1 LEISY
6 FIVSFQA
13 LFFLGLG
20 FRDWED
26 GEMGKWGDRRINK
39 SCLLPPA
46 SCLLTVII
54 KIMFKLSCC
63 YRNAIALTLLLGA
76 ISPVQAET
84 ELDLDPKI
92 RQESPVLER
101 WLEKIPDIAK
111 DIRNDPSFRT
121 RIRLGY
127 AEFPSSDHSSGV
139 ILGVEDVFFGKTSL
153 TLSGD
158 YQTAFN
164 GKRTAVGANLQ
175 YYLLP
180 LGDYVNVAP
189 ILGYRYIQTGN
200 YSTDGLNLGLKLKLA
215 LSRTGA
221 ADITVS
227 QSFISPGG
235 DNEVGLTTLS
245 VGYALTSNIRL
256 AADIQAQN
264 SRVRKDS
271 TVGILL
277 EWMP

>member
-1 LEISY
+1 
-6 FIVSFQA
+6 
-13 LFFLGLG
+13 
-20 FRDWED
+20 
-26 GEMGKWGDRRINK
+26 
-39 SCLLPPA
+39 
-46 SCLLTVII
+46 
-54 KIMFKLSCC
+54 MFKLSCC
-63 YRNAIALTLLLGA
+63 SVNAIALGLLWGA
-76 ISPVQAET
+76 ISPVWAET
-84 ELDLDPKI
+84 DLDLDPKI

-101 WLEKIPDIAK
+101 WLEKIPDIAE
-111 DIRNDPSFRT
+111 DIRRDPSFRT

-127 AEFPSSDHSSGV
+127 AEFPSSDNSSGV
-139 ILGVEDVFFGKTSL
+139 ILGVEDVFFGQTSL

-164 GKRTAVGANLQ
+164 GKRTAIGGNLQ

-180 LGDYVNVAP
+180 LGDYVNLAP
-189 ILGYRYIQTGN
+189 MVGYRYIQTGN

-227 QSFISPGG
+227 QSFISPCG

-245 VGYALTSNIRL
+245 VGYAITSNLRL

-264 SRVRKDS
+264 SRARKDS
-271 TVGILL
+271 SVGILL
-277 EWMP
+277 EWLP

>member
-1 LEISY
+1 
-6 FIVSFQA
+6 
-13 LFFLGLG
+13 
-20 FRDWED
+20 
-26 GEMGKWGDRRINK
+26 
-39 SCLLPPA
+39 
-46 SCLLTVII
+46 
-54 KIMFKLSCC
+54 MFKLSCC
-63 YRNAIALTLLLGA
+63 SVNAIALGLLWGA
-76 ISPVQAET
+76 ISPVWAET
-84 ELDLDPKI
+84 DLDLDPKI

-101 WLEKIPDIAK
+101 WLEKIPDIAE
-111 DIRNDPSFRT
+111 DIRRDPSFRT

-127 AEFPSSDHSSGV
+127 AEFPSTDNSSGV
-139 ILGVEDVFFGKTSL
+139 ILGVEDVFFGQTSL

-164 GKRTAVGANLQ
+164 GNRTAIGGNLQ
-175 YYLLP
+175 YYFLP
-180 LGDYVNVAP
+180 LGDYVNLAP
-189 ILGYRYIQTGN
+189 MVGYRYIQTGN

-245 VGYALTSNIRL
+245 VGYAITSNLRL

-264 SRVRKDS
+264 SRARKDS
-271 TVGILL
+271 SLGILL
-277 EWMP
+277 EWLP

>member
-1 LEISY
+1 M
-6 FIVSFQA
+6 Q
-13 LFFLGLG
+13 
-20 FRDWED
+20 
-26 GEMGKWGDRRINK
+26 
-39 SCLLPPA
+39 
-46 SCLLTVII
+46 
-54 KIMFKLSCC
+54 IMFKLSCC
-63 YRNAIALTLLLGA
+63 SINAIALGLLWGA
-76 ISPVQAET
+76 ISPVWAET

-101 WLEKIPDIAK
+101 WLEKIPDIAE
-111 DIRNDPSFRT
+111 DIRRDPSFRT

-127 AEFPSSDHSSGV
+127 AEFPSSDNSSGV
-139 ILGVEDVFFGKTSL
+139 ILGVEDVFFGQTSL

-164 GKRTAVGANLQ
+164 GKRTAIGGNLQ

-180 LGDYVNVAP
+180 LGDYVNLAP
-189 ILGYRYIQTGN
+189 MVGYRYIQTGN

-245 VGYALTSNIRL
+245 VGYAITSNLRL

-264 SRVRKDS
+264 SRARKDS
-271 TVGILL
+271 SVGILL
-277 EWMP
+277 EWLP

>member
-1 LEISY
+1 M
-6 FIVSFQA
+6 Q
-13 LFFLGLG
+13 
-20 FRDWED
+20 
-26 GEMGKWGDRRINK
+26 
-39 SCLLPPA
+39 
-46 SCLLTVII
+46 
-54 KIMFKLSCC
+54 IMFKLSCC
-63 YRNAIALTLLLGA
+63 SVNAIALALLWGA
-76 ISPVQAET
+76 IGPVWAET

-101 WLEKIPDIAK
+101 WLEKIPDIAE

-127 AEFPSSDHSSGV
+127 AQFPSSDNSSGV
-139 ILGVEDVFFGKTSL
+139 ILGVEDVFFGQTSL

-164 GKRTAVGANLQ
+164 GNRTAIGANLQ

-180 LGDYVNVAP
+180 LGDYVNLAP
-189 ILGYRYIQTGN
+189 MVGYRYIQTGN

-235 DNEVGLTTLS
+235 ANEVGLTTLS
-245 VGYALTSNIRL
+245 VGYAITSNLRL

-264 SRVRKDS
+264 SRARKDS
-271 TVGILL
+271 SLGILL
-277 EWMP
+277 EWLP

>member
-1 LEISY
+1 M
-6 FIVSFQA
+6 Q
-13 LFFLGLG
+13 
-20 FRDWED
+20 
-26 GEMGKWGDRRINK
+26 
-39 SCLLPPA
+39 
-46 SCLLTVII
+46 
-54 KIMFKLSCC
+54 IMFKLSCC
-63 YRNAIALTLLLGA
+63 SVNAIALGLLWGA
-76 ISPVQAET
+76 ISPVWAET
-84 ELDLDPKI
+84 DLDLDPKI

-101 WLEKIPDIAK
+101 WLEKIPDIAE
-111 DIRNDPSFRT
+111 DIRRDPSFRT

-127 AEFPSSDHSSGV
+127 AEFPSSDNSSGL
-139 ILGVEDVFFGKTSL
+139 ILGVEDVFFGQTSL

-164 GKRTAVGANLQ
+164 GKRTAIGGNLQ

-180 LGDYVNVAP
+180 LGDYVNLAP
-189 ILGYRYIQTGN
+189 MVGYRYIQTGN

-245 VGYALTSNIRL
+245 VGYAITPNLRL

-264 SRVRKDS
+264 SRARKDS
-271 TVGILL
+271 SVGILL
-277 EWMP
+277 EWLP

>member
-1 LEISY
+1 M
-6 FIVSFQA
+6 Q
-13 LFFLGLG
+13 
-20 FRDWED
+20 
-26 GEMGKWGDRRINK
+26 
-39 SCLLPPA
+39 
-46 SCLLTVII
+46 
-54 KIMFKLSCC
+54 IMFKLSCC
-63 YRNAIALTLLLGA
+63 SVNAIALGLLWGA
-76 ISPVQAET
+76 TGPVWAET
-84 ELDLDPKI
+84 DLDLDPKI

-101 WLEKIPDIAK
+101 WLEKIPDIAE
-111 DIRNDPSFRT
+111 DIRRDPSFRT

-127 AEFPSSDHSSGV
+127 AEFPSRDNSSGV
-139 ILGVEDVFFGKTSL
+139 ILGVEDVFFGQTSL

-164 GKRTAVGANLQ
+164 GKRTAIGANLQ
-175 YYLLP
+175 YYFLP
-180 LGDYVNVAP
+180 LGDYVNLAP
-189 ILGYRYIQTGN
+189 MVGYRYIQTGN

-245 VGYALTSNIRL
+245 VGYAITSNLRL

-264 SRVRKDS
+264 SRARKDS
-271 TVGILL
+271 SVGILL
-277 EWMP
+277 EWLP

>member
-1 LEISY
+1 M
-6 FIVSFQA
+6 Q
-13 LFFLGLG
+13 
-20 FRDWED
+20 
-26 GEMGKWGDRRINK
+26 
-39 SCLLPPA
+39 
-46 SCLLTVII
+46 
-54 KIMFKLSCC
+54 IMFKLSCC
-63 YRNAIALTLLLGA
+63 SVNAIALSLLWGA
-76 ISPVQAET
+76 ISPVWAET
-84 ELDLDPKI
+84 DLDLDPKI

-101 WLEKIPDIAK
+101 WLEKIPDIAE
-111 DIRNDPSFRT
+111 DIRRDPSFRT

-127 AEFPSSDHSSGV
+127 AEFPSSDNSSGV
-139 ILGVEDVFFGKTSL
+139 ILGVEDVFFGQTSL

-164 GKRTAVGANLQ
+164 GKRTAIGGNLQ

-180 LGDYVNVAP
+180 LGDYVNLAP
-189 ILGYRYIQTGN
+189 MVGYRYIQTGN

-245 VGYALTSNIRL
+245 VGYAITPNLRL

-264 SRVRKDS
+264 SRARKDS
-271 TVGILL
+271 SVGILL
-277 EWMP
+277 EWLP

>member
-1 LEISY
+1 M
-6 FIVSFQA
+6 
-13 LFFLGLG
+13 
-20 FRDWED
+20 W
-26 GEMGKWGDRRINK
+26 
-39 SCLLPPA
+39 
-46 SCLLTVII
+46 
-54 KIMFKLSCC
+54 
-63 YRNAIALTLLLGA
+63 
-76 ISPVQAET
+76 AET

-101 WLEKIPDIAK
+101 WLEKIPDIAE
-111 DIRNDPSFRT
+111 DIRRDPSFRT

-127 AEFPSSDHSSGV
+127 AEFPSRDNSSVV
-139 ILGVEDVFFGKTSL
+139 ILGVEDVFFGQTSL

-164 GKRTAVGANLQ
+164 GKRTAIGANLQ

-180 LGDYVNVAP
+180 LGDYVNLASMV
-189 ILGYRYIQTGN
+189 GYRYIQTGN

-245 VGYALTSNIRL
+245 LGYAITSNLRL

-264 SRVRKDS
+264 SRARKDS
-271 TVGILL
+271 SLGILL
-277 EWMP
+277 EWLP

>member
-1 LEISY
+1 M
-6 FIVSFQA
+6 Q
-13 LFFLGLG
+13 
-20 FRDWED
+20 
-26 GEMGKWGDRRINK
+26 
-39 SCLLPPA
+39 
-46 SCLLTVII
+46 
-54 KIMFKLSCC
+54 IMFKLSYCSV
-63 YRNAIALTLLLGA
+63 NAIALGLLWGA
-76 ISPVQAET
+76 SGAVWAET
-84 ELDLDPKI
+84 DLDLDPKI

-101 WLEKIPDIAK
+101 WLEKIPDIAE
-111 DIRNDPSFRT
+111 DIRRDPSFRT

-127 AEFPSSDHSSGV
+127 AEFPSRDNSSGV
-139 ILGVEDVFFGKTSL
+139 ILGVEDVFFGQTSL

-164 GKRTAVGANLQ
+164 GKRTAKGANLQ
-175 YYLLP
+175 YYFLP
-180 LGDYVNVAP
+180 LGDYVNLAP
-189 ILGYRYIQTGN
+189 MVGYRYIQTGN

-245 VGYALTSNIRL
+245 VGYAITSNLRL

-264 SRVRKDS
+264 SRARKDS
-271 TVGILL
+271 SLGILL
-277 EWMP
+277 EWLP

>member
-1 LEISY
+1 M
-6 FIVSFQA
+6 Q
-13 LFFLGLG
+13 
-20 FRDWED
+20 
-26 GEMGKWGDRRINK
+26 
-39 SCLLPPA
+39 
-46 SCLLTVII
+46 
-54 KIMFKLSCC
+54 IMFKLSCC
-63 YRNAIALTLLLGA
+63 SVNAIALSLLWGA
-76 ISPVQAET
+76 ISPVWAET

-101 WLEKIPDIAK
+101 WLEKIPDIAE
-111 DIRNDPSFRT
+111 DIRRDPSFRT

-127 AEFPSSDHSSGV
+127 AEFPSSDNSSGV
-139 ILGVEDVFFGKTSL
+139 ILGVEDVFFGQTSL

-164 GKRTAVGANLQ
+164 GKRTAIGANLQ

-180 LGDYVNVAP
+180 LGDYVNLAP
-189 ILGYRYIQTGN
+189 MVGYRYIQTGN

-245 VGYALTSNIRL
+245 VGYAITSNLRL

-264 SRVRKDS
+264 SRARKDS
-271 TVGILL
+271 SVGILL
-277 EWMP
+277 EWLP

>member
-1 LEISY
+1 
-6 FIVSFQA
+6 
-13 LFFLGLG
+13 
-20 FRDWED
+20 
-26 GEMGKWGDRRINK
+26 
-39 SCLLPPA
+39 
-46 SCLLTVII
+46 
-54 KIMFKLSCC
+54 MFKLSCC
-63 YRNAIALTLLLGA
+63 SVNAIALGLLWGA
-76 ISPVQAET
+76 IGSVWAET

-101 WLEKIPDIAK
+101 WLEKIPDIAEE
-111 DIRNDPSFRT
+111 IRRDPSFRT

-127 AEFPSSDHSSGV
+127 AEFPSTDNSSGV
-139 ILGVEDVFFGKTSL
+139 ILGVEDVFFGQTSL

-164 GKRTAVGANLQ
+164 GKRTAIGANLQ

-180 LGDYVNVAP
+180 LGDYVNLAP
-189 ILGYRYIQTGN
+189 MVGYRYIQTGN

-235 DNEVGLTTLS
+235 ANEVGLTTLS
-245 VGYALTSNIRL
+245 IGYAITSNLRL

-264 SRVRKDS
+264 SRARKDS
-271 TVGILL
+271 SLGILL
-277 EWMP
+277 EWLP

>member
-1 LEISY
+1 M
-6 FIVSFQA
+6 Q
-13 LFFLGLG
+13 
-20 FRDWED
+20 
-26 GEMGKWGDRRINK
+26 
-39 SCLLPPA
+39 
-46 SCLLTVII
+46 
-54 KIMFKLSCC
+54 IMFRLSCC
-63 YRNAIALTLLLGA
+63 SLNAIALGLLWGA
-76 ISPVQAET
+76 ISPVWAET
-84 ELDLDPKI
+84 DLDLDPKI

-101 WLEKIPDIAK
+101 WLEKIPDIAE
-111 DIRNDPSFRT
+111 DIRRDPSFRT

-127 AEFPSSDHSSGV
+127 AEFPSRDNSSAV
-139 ILGVEDVFFGKTSL
+139 ILGVEDVFFGQTSL

-164 GKRTAVGANLQ
+164 GKRTAIGANLQ

-180 LGDYVNVAP
+180 LGDYVNLAP
-189 ILGYRYIQTGN
+189 MVGYRYIQTGN

-227 QSFISPGG
+227 QSFISPSG

-245 VGYALTSNIRL
+245 VGYAITSNLRL

-264 SRVRKDS
+264 SRARKDS
-271 TVGILL
+271 SVGILL
-277 EWMP
+277 EWLP

>member
-1 LEISY
+1 
-6 FIVSFQA
+6 
-13 LFFLGLG
+13 
-20 FRDWED
+20 
-26 GEMGKWGDRRINK
+26 
-39 SCLLPPA
+39 
-46 SCLLTVII
+46 
-54 KIMFKLSCC
+54 MFKLSCC
-63 YRNAIALTLLLGA
+63 SVNAIALSLLWGA
-76 ISPVQAET
+76 ISPVWAET
-84 ELDLDPKI
+84 DLDLDPKI

-101 WLEKIPDIAK
+101 WLEKIPDIAE
-111 DIRNDPSFRT
+111 DIRRDPSFRT

-127 AEFPSSDHSSGV
+127 AEFPSSDNSSGV
-139 ILGVEDVFFGKTSL
+139 ILGVEDVFFGQTSL

-164 GKRTAVGANLQ
+164 GKRTAIGGNLQ

-180 LGDYVNVAP
+180 LGDYVNLAP
-189 ILGYRYIQTGN
+189 MVGYRYIQTGN

-245 VGYALTSNIRL
+245 VGYAITPNLRL

-264 SRVRKDS
+264 SRARKDS
-271 TVGILL
+271 SVGILL
-277 EWMP
+277 EWLP

>member
-1 LEISY
+1 M
-6 FIVSFQA
+6 Q
-13 LFFLGLG
+13 
-20 FRDWED
+20 
-26 GEMGKWGDRRINK
+26 
-39 SCLLPPA
+39 
-46 SCLLTVII
+46 
-54 KIMFKLSCC
+54 IMFKLSCC
-63 YRNAIALTLLLGA
+63 SVNAIALGLLWGA
-76 ISPVQAET
+76 ISPVWAET
-84 ELDLDPKI
+84 DLDLDPKI

-101 WLEKIPDIAK
+101 WLEKIPDIAE
-111 DIRNDPSFRT
+111 DIRRDPSFRT

-127 AEFPSSDHSSGV
+127 AEFPSSDNSSGV
-139 ILGVEDVFFGKTSL
+139 ILGVEDVFFGQTSL

-164 GKRTAVGANLQ
+164 GKRTAIGANLQ

-180 LGDYVNVAP
+180 LGDYVNLAP
-189 ILGYRYIQTGN
+189 MVGYRYIQTGN

-235 DNEVGLTTLS
+235 ANEVGLTTLS
-245 VGYALTSNIRL
+245 VGYAITSNLRL

-264 SRVRKDS
+264 SRARKDS
-271 TVGILL
+271 SLGILL
-277 EWMP
+277 EWLP

>member
-1 LEISY
+1 M
-6 FIVSFQA
+6 Q
-13 LFFLGLG
+13 
-20 FRDWED
+20 
-26 GEMGKWGDRRINK
+26 
-39 SCLLPPA
+39 
-46 SCLLTVII
+46 
-54 KIMFKLSCC
+54 IMFKLSCC
-63 YRNAIALTLLLGA
+63 SVNAIALGLLWGA
-76 ISPVQAET
+76 IGPVWAET

-101 WLEKIPDIAK
+101 WLEKIPNIAE

-127 AEFPSSDHSSGV
+127 AEFPSSDNSSGV
-139 ILGVEDVFFGKTSL
+139 ILGVEDVFFGQTSL

-164 GKRTAVGANLQ
+164 GKRTAIGANLQ

-180 LGDYVNVAP
+180 LGDYVNLAP
-189 ILGYRYIQTGN
+189 MVGYRYIQTGN

-235 DNEVGLTTLS
+235 ANEVGLTTLS
-245 VGYALTSNIRL
+245 VGYAITYNLRL

-264 SRVRKDS
+264 SRARKDS
-271 TVGILL
+271 SLGILL
-277 EWMP
+277 EWLP

>member
-1 LEISY
+1 M
-6 FIVSFQA
+6 Q
-13 LFFLGLG
+13 
-20 FRDWED
+20 
-26 GEMGKWGDRRINK
+26 
-39 SCLLPPA
+39 
-46 SCLLTVII
+46 
-54 KIMFKLSCC
+54 IMFKLSCC
-63 YRNAIALTLLLGA
+63 SVNAIALGLLWGA
-76 ISPVQAET
+76 IGPVWAET

-101 WLEKIPDIAK
+101 WLEKIPDIAE
-111 DIRNDPSFRT
+111 DIRRDPSFRT

-127 AEFPSSDHSSGV
+127 AEFPSSDNSSGV
-139 ILGVEDVFFGKTSL
+139 ILGVEDVFFGQTSL

-164 GKRTAVGANLQ
+164 GKRTAIGANLQ
-175 YYLLP
+175 YYFLP
-180 LGDYVNVAP
+180 LGDYVNLAP
-189 ILGYRYIQTGN
+189 MVGYRYIQTGN

-245 VGYALTSNIRL
+245 VGYAITSNLRL

-264 SRVRKDS
+264 SRARKDS
-271 TVGILL
+271 SLGILL
-277 EWMP
+277 EWLP

>member
-1 LEISY
+1 M
-6 FIVSFQA
+6 Q
-13 LFFLGLG
+13 
-20 FRDWED
+20 
-26 GEMGKWGDRRINK
+26 
-39 SCLLPPA
+39 
-46 SCLLTVII
+46 
-54 KIMFKLSCC
+54 IMFKLSCC
-63 YRNAIALTLLLGA
+63 SVNAIALGLLWVA
-76 ISPVQAET
+76 IGPVWAET

-101 WLEKIPDIAK
+101 WLEKIPDIAE
-111 DIRNDPSFRT
+111 DIRRDPSFRT

-127 AEFPSSDHSSGV
+127 AEFPSSDNSSGV
-139 ILGVEDVFFGKTSL
+139 ILGVEDVFFGQTSL

-164 GKRTAVGANLQ
+164 GKRTAIGANLQ
-175 YYLLP
+175 YYFLP
-180 LGDYVNVAP
+180 LGDYVNLAP
-189 ILGYRYIQTGN
+189 MVGYRYIQTGN

-245 VGYALTSNIRL
+245 VGYAITSNLRL

-264 SRVRKDS
+264 SRARKDS
-271 TVGILL
+271 SLGILL
-277 EWMP
+277 EWLP

>member
-1 LEISY
+1 M
-6 FIVSFQA
+6 Q
-13 LFFLGLG
+13 
-20 FRDWED
+20 
-26 GEMGKWGDRRINK
+26 
-39 SCLLPPA
+39 
-46 SCLLTVII
+46 
-54 KIMFKLSCC
+54 IMFKLSCC
-63 YRNAIALTLLLGA
+63 SVNAIALGLLWGA
-76 ISPVQAET
+76 ISPVWAET

-101 WLEKIPDIAK
+101 WLEKIPDIAE
-111 DIRNDPSFRT
+111 DIRRDPSFRT

-127 AEFPSSDHSSGV
+127 AEFPSTDNSSGV
-139 ILGVEDVFFGKTSL
+139 ILGVEDVFFGQTSL

-164 GKRTAVGANLQ
+164 GKRTAIGANLQ

-180 LGDYVNVAP
+180 LGDYVNLAP
-189 ILGYRYIQTGN
+189 MVGYRYIQTGN

-235 DNEVGLTTLS
+235 ANEVGLTTLS
-245 VGYALTSNIRL
+245 VGYAITSNLRL

-264 SRVRKDS
+264 SRARKDS
-271 TVGILL
+271 SLGILL
-277 EWMP
+277 EWLP

>member
-1 LEISY
+1 M
-6 FIVSFQA
+6 Q
-13 LFFLGLG
+13 
-20 FRDWED
+20 
-26 GEMGKWGDRRINK
+26 
-39 SCLLPPA
+39 
-46 SCLLTVII
+46 
-54 KIMFKLSCC
+54 IMYKLSCC
-63 YRNAIALTLLLGA
+63 SVNAIALALLWGA
-76 ISPVQAET
+76 IGPVWAET

-101 WLEKIPDIAK
+101 WLEKIPDIAEE
-111 DIRNDPSFRT
+111 IRNDPSFRT

-127 AEFPSSDHSSGV
+127 AQFPSSDNSSGV
-139 ILGVEDVFFGKTSL
+139 ILGVEDVFFGQTSL

-164 GKRTAVGANLQ
+164 GKRTAIGANLQ

-180 LGDYVNVAP
+180 LGDYVNLAP
-189 ILGYRYIQTGN
+189 MVGYRYIQTGN

-245 VGYALTSNIRL
+245 VGYAITPNLRL

-264 SRVRKDS
+264 SRARKDS
-271 TVGILL
+271 SVGILL
-277 EWMP
+277 EWLP

>member
-1 LEISY
+1 
-6 FIVSFQA
+6 
-13 LFFLGLG
+13 
-20 FRDWED
+20 
-26 GEMGKWGDRRINK
+26 
-39 SCLLPPA
+39 
-46 SCLLTVII
+46 
-54 KIMFKLSCC
+54 MFKLSCC
-63 YRNAIALTLLLGA
+63 SVNAIALGLLWGA
-76 ISPVQAET
+76 ISPVWAET
-84 ELDLDPKI
+84 DLDLDPKI

-101 WLEKIPDIAK
+101 WLEKIPDIAE
-111 DIRNDPSFRT
+111 DIRRDPSFRT

-127 AEFPSSDHSSGV
+127 AEFPSSDNSSGV
-139 ILGVEDVFFGKTSL
+139 ILGVEDVFFGQTSL

-164 GKRTAVGANLQ
+164 GKRTAIGGNLQ

-180 LGDYVNVAP
+180 LGDYVNLAP
-189 ILGYRYIQTGN
+189 MVGYRYIQTGN

-245 VGYALTSNIRL
+245 VGYAITSNLRL

-264 SRVRKDS
+264 SRARKDS
-271 TVGILL
+271 SVGILL
-277 EWMP
+277 EWLP

>member
-1 LEISY
+1 M
-6 FIVSFQA
+6 Q
-13 LFFLGLG
+13 
-20 FRDWED
+20 
-26 GEMGKWGDRRINK
+26 
-39 SCLLPPA
+39 
-46 SCLLTVII
+46 
-54 KIMFKLSCC
+54 IMFKLSCC
-63 YRNAIALTLLLGA
+63 SVNAIALGLLWGA
-76 ISPVQAET
+76 ISPVWAET
-84 ELDLDPKI
+84 DLDLDPKI

-101 WLEKIPDIAK
+101 WLEKIPDIAE
-111 DIRNDPSFRT
+111 DIRRDPSFRT

-127 AEFPSSDHSSGV
+127 AEFPSSDNSSGV
-139 ILGVEDVFFGKTSL
+139 ILGVEDVFFGQTSL

-164 GKRTAVGANLQ
+164 GKRTAIGGNLQ

-180 LGDYVNVAP
+180 LGDYVNLAP
-189 ILGYRYIQTGN
+189 MVGYRYIQTGN

-245 VGYALTSNIRL
+245 VGYAITPNLRL

-264 SRVRKDS
+264 SRARKDS
-271 TVGILL
+271 SVGILL
-277 EWMP
+277 EWLP

>member
-1 LEISY
+1 M
-6 FIVSFQA
+6 Q
-13 LFFLGLG
+13 
-20 FRDWED
+20 
-26 GEMGKWGDRRINK
+26 
-39 SCLLPPA
+39 
-46 SCLLTVII
+46 
-54 KIMFKLSCC
+54 IMFKLSCC
-63 YRNAIALTLLLGA
+63 YGNAIALGLLWGA
-76 ISPVQAET
+76 SSPVWAET
-84 ELDLDPKI
+84 ELDIDPKI

-101 WLEKIPDIAK
+101 WLEKIPDIAE
-111 DIRNDPSFRT
+111 DIRRDPSFRT

-127 AEFPSSDHSSGV
+127 AEFPSTDNSSGV
-139 ILGVEDVFFGKTSL
+139 ILGVEDVFFGQTSL

-180 LGDYVNVAP
+180 LGDYVNLAP
-189 ILGYRYIQTGN
+189 MVGYRYIQTGN

-245 VGYALTSNIRL
+245 VGYAITPNLRL

-264 SRVRKDS
+264 SRSRKDS

-277 EWMP
+277 EWLP

>member
-1 LEISY
+1 M
-6 FIVSFQA
+6 Q
-13 LFFLGLG
+13 
-20 FRDWED
+20 
-26 GEMGKWGDRRINK
+26 
-39 SCLLPPA
+39 
-46 SCLLTVII
+46 
-54 KIMFKLSCC
+54 IMFKLSCC
-63 YRNAIALTLLLGA
+63 SVNAIALSLLWGA
-76 ISPVQAET
+76 ISPVWAET
-84 ELDLDPKI
+84 DLDLDPKI

-101 WLEKIPDIAK
+101 WLEKIPDIAE
-111 DIRNDPSFRT
+111 DIRRDPSFRT

-127 AEFPSSDHSSGV
+127 AEFPSSDNSSGV
-139 ILGVEDVFFGKTSL
+139 ILGVEDVFFGQTSL

-164 GKRTAVGANLQ
+164 GKRTAIGANLQ

-180 LGDYVNVAP
+180 LGDYVNLAP
-189 ILGYRYIQTGN
+189 MVGYRYIQTGN

-235 DNEVGLTTLS
+235 ANEVGLTTLS
-245 VGYALTSNIRL
+245 VGYAITSNLRL

-264 SRVRKDS
+264 SRARKDS
-271 TVGILL
+271 SLGILL
-277 EWMP
+277 EWLP

>member
-1 LEISY
+1 M
-6 FIVSFQA
+6 Q
-13 LFFLGLG
+13 
-20 FRDWED
+20 
-26 GEMGKWGDRRINK
+26 
-39 SCLLPPA
+39 
-46 SCLLTVII
+46 
-54 KIMFKLSCC
+54 IMFKLSCC
-63 YRNAIALTLLLGA
+63 SVNAIALGLLWGA
-76 ISPVQAET
+76 ISPVWAET

-101 WLEKIPDIAK
+101 WLEKIPDIAE
-111 DIRNDPSFRT
+111 DIRRDPSFRT

-127 AEFPSSDHSSGV
+127 AEFPSRDNSSGV
-139 ILGVEDVFFGKTSL
+139 ILGVEDVFFGQTSL

-164 GKRTAVGANLQ
+164 GKRTAIGANLQ

-180 LGDYVNVAP
+180 LGDYVNLAP
-189 ILGYRYIQTGN
+189 MVGYRYIQTGN

-245 VGYALTSNIRL
+245 VGYAITSNLRL

-264 SRVRKDS
+264 SRARKDS
-271 TVGILL
+271 SVGILL
-277 EWMP
+277 EWLP

>member
-1 LEISY
+1 M
-6 FIVSFQA
+6 Q
-13 LFFLGLG
+13 
-20 FRDWED
+20 
-26 GEMGKWGDRRINK
+26 
-39 SCLLPPA
+39 
-46 SCLLTVII
+46 
-54 KIMFKLSCC
+54 IMFKLSCC
-63 YRNAIALTLLLGA
+63 SVNAIALSLLWGA
-76 ISPVQAET
+76 ISPVWAET
-84 ELDLDPKI
+84 DLDLDPKI

-101 WLEKIPDIAK
+101 WLEKIPDIAE
-111 DIRNDPSFRT
+111 DIRRDPSFRT

-127 AEFPSSDHSSGV
+127 AEFPSSDNSSGL
-139 ILGVEDVFFGKTSL
+139 ILGVEDVFFGQTSL

-164 GKRTAVGANLQ
+164 GKRTAIGGNLQ

-180 LGDYVNVAP
+180 LGDYVNLAP
-189 ILGYRYIQTGN
+189 MVGYRYIQTGN

-245 VGYALTSNIRL
+245 VGYAITSNLRL

-264 SRVRKDS
+264 SRARKDS
-271 TVGILL
+271 SVGILL
-277 EWMP
+277 EWLP

>member
-1 LEISY
+1 M
-6 FIVSFQA
+6 Q
-13 LFFLGLG
+13 
-20 FRDWED
+20 
-26 GEMGKWGDRRINK
+26 
-39 SCLLPPA
+39 
-46 SCLLTVII
+46 
-54 KIMFKLSCC
+54 IMFKLSCC
-63 YRNAIALTLLLGA
+63 SVNAIALGLLWGA
-76 ISPVQAET
+76 ISPVWAET
-84 ELDLDPKI
+84 DLDLDPKI

-101 WLEKIPDIAK
+101 WLEKIPDIAE
-111 DIRNDPSFRT
+111 DIRRDPSFRT

-127 AEFPSSDHSSGV
+127 AEFPSRDNSSGV
-139 ILGVEDVFFGKTSL
+139 ILGVEDVFFSQTSL

-164 GKRTAVGANLQ
+164 GKRTAIGANLQ

-180 LGDYVNVAP
+180 LGDYVNLAP
-189 ILGYRYIQTGN
+189 MVGYRYIQTGN

-245 VGYALTSNIRL
+245 LGYAITSNLRL

-264 SRVRKDS
+264 SRARKDS
-271 TVGILL
+271 SLGILL
-277 EWMP
+277 EWLP

>member
-1 LEISY
+1 M
-6 FIVSFQA
+6 
-13 LFFLGLG
+13 
-20 FRDWED
+20 W
-26 GEMGKWGDRRINK
+26 
-39 SCLLPPA
+39 
-46 SCLLTVII
+46 
-54 KIMFKLSCC
+54 
-63 YRNAIALTLLLGA
+63 
-76 ISPVQAET
+76 AET
-84 ELDLDPKI
+84 DLDLDPKI

-101 WLEKIPDIAK
+101 WLEKIPDIAE
-111 DIRNDPSFRT
+111 DIRRDPSFRT

-127 AEFPSSDHSSGV
+127 AEFPSTDNSSGV
-139 ILGVEDVFFGKTSL
+139 ILGVEDVFFGQTSL

-164 GKRTAVGANLQ
+164 GKRTAIGANLQ
-175 YYLLP
+175 YYFLP
-180 LGDYVNVAP
+180 LGDYVNLAP
-189 ILGYRYIQTGN
+189 MVGYRYIQTGN

-245 VGYALTSNIRL
+245 LGYAITSNLRL

-264 SRVRKDS
+264 SRARKDS
-271 TVGILL
+271 SVGILL
-277 EWMP
+277 EWLP

>member
-1 LEISY
+1 
-6 FIVSFQA
+6 
-13 LFFLGLG
+13 
-20 FRDWED
+20 
-26 GEMGKWGDRRINK
+26 
-39 SCLLPPA
+39 
-46 SCLLTVII
+46 
-54 KIMFKLSCC
+54 MFKLSCC
-63 YRNAIALTLLLGA
+63 SVNAIALGLLWGA
-76 ISPVQAET
+76 ISPVWAET

-101 WLEKIPDIAK
+101 WLEKIPDIAE
-111 DIRNDPSFRT
+111 DIRRDPSFRT

-127 AEFPSSDHSSGV
+127 AEFPSTDNSSGV
-139 ILGVEDVFFGKTSL
+139 ILGVEDVFFGQTSL

-164 GKRTAVGANLQ
+164 GKRTAIGANLQ

-180 LGDYVNVAP
+180 LGDYVNLAP
-189 ILGYRYIQTGN
+189 MVGYRYIQTGN

-235 DNEVGLTTLS
+235 ANEVGLTTLS
-245 VGYALTSNIRL
+245 VGYAITSNLRL

-264 SRVRKDS
+264 SRARKDS
-271 TVGILL
+271 SLVILL
-277 EWMP
+277 EWLP

>member
-1 LEISY
+1 M
-6 FIVSFQA
+6 Q
-13 LFFLGLG
+13 
-20 FRDWED
+20 
-26 GEMGKWGDRRINK
+26 
-39 SCLLPPA
+39 
-46 SCLLTVII
+46 
-54 KIMFKLSCC
+54 IMFKLSCC
-63 YRNAIALTLLLGA
+63 SVNAIALGLLWGA
-76 ISPVQAET
+76 ISPVWAET

-101 WLEKIPDIAK
+101 WLEKIPDIAE
-111 DIRNDPSFRT
+111 DIRRDPSFRT

-127 AEFPSSDHSSGV
+127 AEFPSSDNSSGV
-139 ILGVEDVFFGKTSL
+139 ILGVEDVFFGQTSL

-158 YQTAFN
+158 YQTVFN
-164 GKRTAVGANLQ
+164 GKRTAIGANLQ

-180 LGDYVNVAP
+180 VGDYVNLAP
-189 ILGYRYIQTGN
+189 MVGYRYIQTGN

-245 VGYALTSNIRL
+245 VGYAITSNLRL

-264 SRVRKDS
+264 SRARKDS
-271 TVGILL
+271 SVGILL
-277 EWMP
+277 EWLP

>member
-1 LEISY
+1 M
-6 FIVSFQA
+6 Q
-13 LFFLGLG
+13 
-20 FRDWED
+20 
-26 GEMGKWGDRRINK
+26 
-39 SCLLPPA
+39 
-46 SCLLTVII
+46 
-54 KIMFKLSCC
+54 IMFKLSCC
-63 YRNAIALTLLLGA
+63 SVNAIALGLLWGA
-76 ISPVQAET
+76 ISPVWAET

-101 WLEKIPDIAK
+101 WLEKIPDIAEE
-111 DIRNDPSFRT
+111 IRRDPSFRT

-127 AEFPSSDHSSGV
+127 AEFPSTDNSSGV
-139 ILGVEDVFFGKTSL
+139 ILGVEDVFFGQTSL

-164 GKRTAVGANLQ
+164 GKRTAIGANLQ

-180 LGDYVNVAP
+180 LGDYVNLAP
-189 ILGYRYIQTGN
+189 MVGYRYIQTGN

-235 DNEVGLTTLS
+235 ANEVGLTTLS
-245 VGYALTSNIRL
+245 VGYAITSNLRL

-264 SRVRKDS
+264 SRARKDS
-271 TVGILL
+271 SVGILL
-277 EWMP
+277 EWLP

>member
-1 LEISY
+1 
-6 FIVSFQA
+6 
-13 LFFLGLG
+13 
-20 FRDWED
+20 
-26 GEMGKWGDRRINK
+26 
-39 SCLLPPA
+39 
-46 SCLLTVII
+46 
-54 KIMFKLSCC
+54 MFKLSC
-63 YRNAIALTLLLGA
+63 YSQNAIAITLLLGA
-76 ISPVQAET
+76 ISPVQAGT

-101 WLEKIPDIAK
+101 WLEKIPDIAE

-121 RIRLGY
+121 RIRFGY

-256 AADIQAQN
+256 AADIQTQN
-264 SRVRKDS
+264 SRARKDS
-271 TVGILL
+271 AVGILL

>member
-1 LEISY
+1 M
-6 FIVSFQA
+6 Q
-13 LFFLGLG
+13 
-20 FRDWED
+20 
-26 GEMGKWGDRRINK
+26 
-39 SCLLPPA
+39 
-46 SCLLTVII
+46 
-54 KIMFKLSCC
+54 IMFKLSCC
-63 YRNAIALTLLLGA
+63 SVNAIALGLLWGA
-76 ISPVQAET
+76 ISPVWAET

-101 WLEKIPDIAK
+101 WLEKIPDIAE
-111 DIRNDPSFRT
+111 DIRRDPSFRT

-127 AEFPSSDHSSGV
+127 AEFPSRDNSSAV
-139 ILGVEDVFFGKTSL
+139 ILGVEDVFFGQTSL

-164 GKRTAVGANLQ
+164 GKRTAIGANLQ

-180 LGDYVNVAP
+180 LGDYVNLAP
-189 ILGYRYIQTGN
+189 MVGYRYIQTGN

-245 VGYALTSNIRL
+245 VGYAITSNLRL

-264 SRVRKDS
+264 SRARKDS
-271 TVGILL
+271 SVGILL
-277 EWMP
+277 EWLP

>member
-1 LEISY
+1 M
-6 FIVSFQA
+6 
-13 LFFLGLG
+13 
-20 FRDWED
+20 W
-26 GEMGKWGDRRINK
+26 
-39 SCLLPPA
+39 
-46 SCLLTVII
+46 
-54 KIMFKLSCC
+54 
-63 YRNAIALTLLLGA
+63 
-76 ISPVQAET
+76 AET
-84 ELDLDPKI
+84 DLDLDPKI

-101 WLEKIPDIAK
+101 WLEKIPDIAE
-111 DIRNDPSFRT
+111 DIRRDPSFRT

-127 AEFPSSDHSSGV
+127 TEFPSRDNSSGV
-139 ILGVEDVFFGKTSL
+139 ILGVEDVFFSQTSL

-164 GKRTAVGANLQ
+164 GKRTAIGANLQ

-180 LGDYVNVAP
+180 LGDYVNLAP
-189 ILGYRYIQTGN
+189 MVGYRYIQTGN

-245 VGYALTSNIRL
+245 LGYAITSNLRL

-264 SRVRKDS
+264 SRARKDS
-271 TVGILL
+271 SLGILL
-277 EWMP
+277 EWLP

>member
-1 LEISY
+1 M
-6 FIVSFQA
+6 Q
-13 LFFLGLG
+13 
-20 FRDWED
+20 
-26 GEMGKWGDRRINK
+26 
-39 SCLLPPA
+39 
-46 SCLLTVII
+46 
-54 KIMFKLSCC
+54 IMFKLSCC
-63 YRNAIALTLLLGA
+63 SVNAIALGLLWGA
-76 ISPVQAET
+76 ISPVWAET

-101 WLEKIPDIAK
+101 WLEKIPDIAE
-111 DIRNDPSFRT
+111 DIRRDPSFRT

-127 AEFPSSDHSSGV
+127 AEFPSTDNSSGV
-139 ILGVEDVFFGKTSL
+139 ILGVEDVFFGQTSL

-164 GKRTAVGANLQ
+164 GKRTAIGANLQ

-180 LGDYVNVAP
+180 LGDYVNLAP
-189 ILGYRYIQTGN
+189 MVGYRYIQTGN

-235 DNEVGLTTLS
+235 ANEVGLTTLS
-245 VGYALTSNIRL
+245 VGYAITSNLRL

-264 SRVRKDS
+264 SRARKDS
-271 TVGILL
+271 SVGILL
-277 EWMP
+277 EWLP